1 MMCALGDGRSAG
13 SALDEVRAVASSRV
27 LAIWCMDW
35 PAVAAAAAADLPAT
49 APVAVTL
56 ANRVIACSSA
66 ARSAGVLRGLR
77 RREAAARCPQLHVAT
92 ADTDRDARL
101 FEGVIAAVDDL
112 VPRAEVLRPGLLV
125 LPVHGVARVFGSEQ
139 QAAERLIDAVAATGA
154 ECQVGIADQLST
166 AVFAARAGRVVEPG
180 ADARFLS
187 ALSIRQLATE
197 PSLSGPGREDL
208 ADLLWRMG
216 IRTIGQFAALSRTDV
231 ASRFGA
237 DAVAAHR
244 FARGEPERAPSG
256 RELTPEL
263 DAVLHCDPPIDRV
276 DAAAFAGRSLAGT
289 LHQTLMAAGVGCTRL
304 AIHAVTANGEE
315 LNRVWRCAEPLTEDA
330 TADRVRWQL
339 DGWLHNRTAADC
351 PTAPVTL
358 LRLQAVEVVS
368 AGALQLPL
376 WGGLGEEDRLRA
388 RRALVRVQGLLG
400 PDAVQVPVLSGGR
413 GPAERITLTPLGDEL
428 VPQADPSQPWPGQLP
443 EPSPTVLL
451 DDPVELIDAHGN
463 PIRVTSRGLFS
474 ADPARLAAHGRDDR
488 LRWWAGPWPVDERWW
503 DPDRA
508 KGRTARAQVMLE
520 GGRTSNPGPAL
531 LLCYRQR
538 RWYLEGI
545 YE

>member
-1 MMCALGDGRSAG
+1 MA
-13 SALDEVRAVASSRV
+13 SRV
-27 LAIWCMDW
+27 LALWCMDW
-35 PAVAAAAAADLPAT
+35 PAVAAAAAAGLPAT

-66 ARSAGVLRGLR
+66 ARTAGVRRGLR
-77 RREAAARCPQLHVAT
+77 RREAAANCPQLHVVT
-92 ADTDRDARL
+92 ADADRDARF
-101 FEGVIAAVDDL
+101 FEKVIVAVDDL

-125 LPVHGVARVFGSEQ
+125 LPVRGPARFFGSEQ
-139 QAAERLIDAVAATGA
+139 QAAERLIDAVAAAGA
-154 ECQVGIADQLST
+154 ECQAGIADQLST
-166 AVFAARAGRVVEPG
+166 AVFAARAGRVVAPG
-180 ADARFLS
+180 QDAQFLS
-187 ALSIRQLATE
+187 ALSIRQLSTE
-197 PSLSGPGREDL
+197 PSLSGPGRDDL

-216 IRTIGQFAALSRTDV
+216 IRNIGQFAALPRTDV

-244 FARGEPERAPSG
+244 FARGEPERGPSG
-256 RELTPEL
+256 REPPLEL

-276 DAAAFAGRSLAGT
+276 DAAAFAGRSLASE

-339 DGWLHNRTAADC
+339 DGWLNNRTADDR

-358 LRLQAVEVVS
+358 LRLHAVEVVS

-400 PDAVQVPVLSGGR
+400 PEAVQVPVLSGGR
-413 GPAERITLTPLGDEL
+413 GPAERITLTPLGDEP
-428 VPQADPSQPWPGQLP
+428 VPRADPRLPWPGQLP
-443 EPSPTVLL
+443 EPSPAVLL
-451 DDPVELIDAHGN
+451 DDPVELLDSQGN
-463 PIRVTSRGLFS
+463 PIRVTNRGLFS
-474 ADPARLAAHGRDDR
+474 ADPVRLTARDRDDR
-488 LRWWAGPWPVDERWW
+488 LHWWAGPWPVDERWW
-503 DPDRA
+503 ECQPGRD
-508 KGRTARAQVMLE
+508 KGGSRTARAQVLLE
-520 GGRTSNPGPAL
+520 DRAL

>member
-1 MMCALGDGRSAG
+1 
-13 SALDEVRAVASSRV
+13 
-27 LAIWCMDW
+27 MDW
-35 PAVAAAAAADLPAT
+35 PVVAVAAAVGLPAI

-56 ANRVIACSSA
+56 ANRVVACSSA
-66 ARSAGVLRGLR
+66 ARAAGVRRGLR
-77 RREAAARCPQLHVAT
+77 RREAAARCPQLHIAT
-92 ADTDRDARL
+92 ADADRDARF
-101 FEGVIAAVDDL
+101 FEGVVAAVDDL

-125 LPVHGVARVFGSEQ
+125 LPVRGAARYFGSEE
-139 QAAERLIDAVAATGA
+139 QAAERLIDAVAVAGA

-166 AVFAARAGRVVEPG
+166 AVFAARAGRVIQPG
-180 ADARFLS
+180 GDAKFLS

-197 PSLSGPGREDL
+197 PSLSGPGRDEL

-237 DAVAAHR
+237 DGVTAHR
-244 FARGEPERAPSG
+244 FARGEPERGPSG
-256 RELTPEL
+256 REPPAEL
-263 DAVLHCDPPIDRV
+263 EAVLDCDPPIDRV
-276 DAAAFAGRSLAGT
+276 DAAAFAGRSLAGS
-289 LHQTLMAAGVGCTRL
+289 LHQNLMAAGVGCTRL

-315 LNRVWRCAEPLTEDA
+315 LERVWRCAEPLTEDA

-339 DGWLHNRTAADC
+339 DGWLSNRTRDPR
-351 PTAPVTL
+351 PTAAVTL

-368 AGALQLPL
+368 AEALQLPL

-400 PDAVQVPVLSGGR
+400 PEAVQVPVLSGGR
-413 GPAERITLTPLGDEL
+413 GPAERITLTPLGDE
-428 VPQADPSQPWPGQLP
+428 PEPRAAADRPWPGQLP
-443 EPSPTVLL
+443 QPSPAVLL
-451 DDPVELIDAHGN
+451 DDPVELLDAQGN
-463 PIRVTSRGLFS
+463 PIRVTSRGMFS
-474 ADPARLAAHGRDDR
+474 ADPERLSVRGREDR

-503 DPDRA
+503 DPEA
-508 KGRTARAQVMLE
+508 VAGQGGRSARAQVLLE
-520 GGRTSNPGPAL
+520 SERAL